1 MLFKEGFDLSVHAG
15 LFVRQVYDLGADG
28 QGMSRVAA
36 MSQSSVVSAA
46 GNIAR

>member
-1 MLFKEGFDLSVHAG
+1 MCFNNFANQLMCLH
-15 LFVRQVYDLGADG
+15 QVYDLGADG

-36 MSQSSVVSAA
+36 MSQNAIVSAA

>member
-1 MLFKEGFDLSVHAG
+1 MLV
-15 LFVRQVYDLGADG
+15 FVCQVYDLGADG

-36 MSQSSVVSAA
+36 MSLSSIVSVA